1 MQIGAKIKA
10 LRIKKGLTQEEL
22 GERTDLTKGYI
33 SQLERDLNSP
43 SIDTLFTI
51 LEVLG
56 TTPRDFFDD
65 PNDEQKVVFNDS
77 DQTSYYDEEKKYE
90 IQWLIPTSNEK
101 EMEPVLITFQK
112 DGEFK
117 QFEPSLSETFIY
129 VLKGRIKIIIGDA
142 EFIAKEGNAIYYEA
156 SQNHQIF
163 NVHTG
168 ITKILLVATDSY
180 L

>member
-10 LRIKKGLTQEEL
+10 LRLKKGLTQEEL

-43 SIDTLFTI
+43 SIETLFNI

-56 TTPRDFFDD
+56 STPKDFFDD
-65 PNDEQKVVFNDS
+65 TANEQPVVYTKD
-77 DQTSYYDEEKKYE
+77 DQTSFTDQDKKYTIE
-90 IQWLIPTSNEK
+90 WLIPTSNEK
-101 EMEPVLITFQK
+101 EMEPVILTLNK

-117 QFEPSLSETFIY
+117 QFEPSLSETFIF
-129 VLKGRIKIIIGDA
+129 VLNGRIRVVIGN
-142 EFIAKEGNAIYYEA
+142 EEYIAGEGHSVYYEA
-156 SQNHQIF
+156 SSHHQIF
-163 NVHTG
+163 NAHNG
-168 ITKILLVATDSY
+168 ITRLLLVATESY

>member
-1 MQIGAKIKA
+1 MQIGKKIKA

-56 TTPRDFFDD
+56 STPKEFFDD
-65 PNDEQKVVFNDS
+65 DMEEQKVVYS
-77 DQTSYYDEEKKYE
+77 EEDQTSYIDEEKKYE
-90 IQWLIPTSNEK
+90 IKWLIPTSNDK
-101 EMEPVLITFQK
+101 EMEPVIITFQK
-112 DGEFK
+112 GGEYK

-129 VLKGRIKIIIGDA
+129 VLKGRIRVVLGEE
-142 EFIAKEGNAIYYEA
+142 EFIASEGNSVYYEA
-156 SQNHQIF
+156 SSNHQIF
-163 NVHTG
+163 NANDG
-168 ITKILLVATDSY
+168 ESQLLLVATESY

>member
-10 LRIKKGLTQEEL
+10 LRLKKGLTQEEL
-22 GERTDLTKGYI
+22 GERTDLSKGYI

-43 SIDTLFTI
+43 SIESLFSI

-56 TTPRDFFDD
+56 STPKEFFDD
-65 PNDEQKVVFNDS
+65 ESPEQKVVYTEE
-77 DQTSYYDEEKKYE
+77 DQSTYTDEEKKYE

-101 EMEPVLITFQK
+101 EMEPIFLTLA
-112 DGEFK
+112 DEGEFK

-129 VLKGRIKIIIGDA
+129 VVEGRIRLVLGD
-142 EFIAKEGNAIYYEA
+142 EQYIASKGNALYFDA
-156 SQNHQIF
+156 TDHHQIF
-163 NVHTG
+163 NAHADE
-168 ITKILLVATDSY
+168 TKILLVATDSY